1 MHKRAEDV
9 EDGFCDMHLGAL
21 AGALPLSLIER
32 KVDKKVVNKWPPFLD
47 RHKALKDMC
56 TYLFGKKE
64 KRYPDYVKVLTNA
77 NMPVIMV
84 DLPVHTRVAGVLL
97 MFQSAI
103 RSMFGIRYYA
113 TRKPAFESKCL
124 SLEEW
129 KQIVQFE
136 AVMRKAFL
144 FCFDTQGDR
153 PEVASESLLAI
164 MELRI
169 KYEYGKEWDVVDIEA
184 SPWDPNTK
192 FEDLPRVT
200 MSSSSSV
207 AERKNLP

>member
-1 MHKRAEDV
+1 
-9 EDGFCDMHLGAL
+9 
-21 AGALPLSLIER
+21 
-32 KVDKKVVNKWPPFLD
+32 
-47 RHKALKDMC
+47 
-56 TYLFGKKE
+56 
-64 KRYPDYVKVLTNA
+64 
-77 NMPVIMV
+77 
-84 DLPVHTRVAGVLL
+84 
-97 MFQSAI
+97 
-103 RSMFGIRYYA
+103 
-113 TRKPAFESKCL
+113 
-124 SLEEW
+124 
-129 KQIVQFE
+129 
-136 AVMRKAFL
+136 MRKAFL